1 MSLKKFILI
10 KAIIN
15 LVILVY
21 PRFIQLV
28 CEAVISSA
36 RELGLEKDEDGNEL
50 LDMALIHLG
59 HSRIQSRLRCFA
71 KLVQTQPNVLP
82 RLRENFRENESEV
95 VSTHKVDHDGC
106 YQENNNRNCPS

>member
-1 MSLKKFILI
+1 MSLKRSILI
-10 KAIIN
+10 KVIIN
-15 LVILVY
+15 LVILV
-21 PRFIQLV
+21 FIQLV

-50 LDMALIHLG
+50 LDMALIHVG

-71 KLVQTQPNVLP
+71 KLVQAQPNVVP

-95 VSTHKVDHDGC
+95 VSTYKVDHDGC
-106 YQENNNRNCPS
+106 YQEKNNRNCPS